1 MTYRPVHFH
10 RHQFLKDDP
19 MRVDIFHHLS
29 PDSEVLAR
37 LDLILDKLDLV
48 TGNTEKIMADVT
60 DLKPAL
66 DAIDAKVSVVK
77 TDVDT
82 LLAKLAAIPTVGLT
96 PAQQAAIDDAVAH
109 ANIIAAS
116 LGAIDTTVNPAPPV
130 A

>member
-1 MTYRPVHFH
+1 
-10 RHQFLKDDP
+10 
-19 MRVDIFHHLS
+19 MRVDIFHHFS

-48 TGNTEKIMADVT
+48 TGNTEKIMSDVT

-66 DAIDAKVSVVK
+66 DAIDAKVTVVK

-82 LLAKLAAIPTVGLT
+82 LLAKLAAIPTAGLT
-96 PAQQAAIDDAVAH
+96 QAQQTAIDDAVAH

-116 LGAIDTTVNPAPPV
+116 LGAIDTTVNPPAPTPTP
-130 A
+130 

>member
-1 MTYRPVHFH
+1 MKFEIDVHLH
-10 RHQFLKDDP
+10 IKADP
-19 MRVDIFHHLS
+19 
-29 PDSEVLAR
+29 EVLAR

-48 TGNTEKIMADVT
+48 TGTTEKIMSDVT

-66 DAIDAKVSVVK
+66 DAIDAKVTVVK

-82 LLAKLAAIPTVGLT
+82 LLAKLAAIPTAGLT

-116 LGAIDTTVNPAPPV
+116 LGAIDTTVNPPAPTPTP
-130 A
+130 

>member
-1 MTYRPVHFH
+1 
-10 RHQFLKDDP
+10 
-19 MRVDIFHHLS
+19 MRVDVYHHFL

-37 LDLILDKLDLV
+37 LDLILDKLDLL
-48 TGNTEKIMADVT
+48 TENTETIMSEVT

-66 DAIDAKVSVVK
+66 DAIDAKVTVVK

-82 LLAKLAAIPTVGLT
+82 LLAKLAAIPTAGLT

-116 LGAIDTTVNPAPPV
+116 LGAIDTTVNPPAPTP
-130 A
+130 AP